1 MTEAK
6 SNQGGKIS
14 RRDALLLFS
23 TFFPPA
29 GAVIT
34 SMVAL
39 GGDPTETK
47 KFAEATLI
55 GAGAYVLA
63 SCAPGLTAPEANPST
78 LSLIDGPM
86 KDFAFVPP
94 QQLANGALRGGLNI
108 SPELLATGQLELL
121 TLSPEA
127 AASLDLAARPISI
140 PVATMPDGTS
150 IPLTSF
156 SVDSLP
162 PNLRT
167 PLVANQL
174 TERMVNIGDVLPAM
188 FADTS
193 YGVSA
198 TSQSLRNP
206 ITLNGIVYNVGDSRI
221 VSMQVSETHPG
232 VGIPFTVRVNL
243 DDGQVIYTTAPRAQF
258 DKAWLQS
265 NHALLRHGNSMPWN
279 TAQVNIPDL
288 SSNLSQN
295 KIVGLGDYEFRPVAT
310 IQSGRTTLSIA
321 QTTGPQ
327 GANFGATAVLHSAE
341 VPSVGLPEKNTMFNF
356 DYMPQTGVRNPST
369 AWANAVTVLDE
380 QMQLIPP
387 PGKINTIAIAGQ
399 IFDTNQW
406 ASLPRESKMDLLRQA
421 GAQITELPTSNTSV
435 YGLLK
440 GLGRN
445 ILSVGGMQL
454 LTVRWGQV
462 VRDSRDQGRNILD
475 VMGERFTMMV
485 AELPIPYIGLAVP
498 TLTGE
503 VDPNGVR
510 TTDDN
515 GKPVVLIPTMV
526 AQDIDI
532 GFVHAQTNEDV
543 LLPLYVQRVETPN
556 GPSIQFL
563 STSFTA
569 ETGTILDGQY
579 VEPEGAQVCKEPE
592 PVIVPLQIVET
603 IPTRDEFNTVMS
615 SVSGFPWNDAK
626 KFPENWDVS
635 VITKTGYADEGLY
648 MTDTMYA
655 VGFKDLSG
663 KSMVYFGRKRVENN
677 YT

>member
-1 MTEAK
+1 MTESK
-6 SNQGGKIS
+6 KMSQMS
-14 RRDALLLFS
+14 RRDFLKLS
-23 TFFPPA
+23 SFFIPPVGVGMAVVAASA
-29 GAVIT
+29 G
-34 SMVAL
+34 
-39 GGDPTETK
+39 DRK
-47 KFAEATLI
+47 
-55 GAGAYVLA
+55 GAQEFLSLA
-63 SCAPGLTAPEANPST
+63 GEGTVMYGLAACAPGLTAPEASPST

-86 KDFAFVPP
+86 TDFAFVPP

-162 PNLRT
+162 QNLRE

-174 TERMVNIGDVLPAM
+174 TERVVNIGDVLPAM
-188 FADTS
+188 FADNS
-193 YGVSA
+193 YGVTA

-206 ITLNGIVYNVGDSRI
+206 ITLNGTIYNVGDPRI
-221 VSMQVSETHPG
+221 ISMQVSETHPG
-232 VGIPFTVRVNL
+232 VGIPFTVRVDL
-243 DDGQVIYTTAPRAQF
+243 ADGQVIYTTAPRAQF

-288 SSNLSQN
+288 SANLSQN
-295 KIVGLGDYEFRPVAT
+295 KIVGLGDYEFRPVVT
-310 IQSGRTTLSIA
+310 IQSGRTTMSIA

-327 GANFGATAVLHSAE
+327 GANFGATAVIHSAE
-341 VPSVGLPEKNTMFNF
+341 VPSVGLPEKNTMYNF

-369 AWANAVTVLDE
+369 AWTNAVTALDE
-380 QMQLIPP
+380 QMQLVPP
-387 PGKINTIAIAGQ
+387 PGKINTIAVAGQ

-406 ASLPRESKMDLLRQA
+406 AALPRESKINLLRQS
-421 GAQITELPTSNTSV
+421 GAQIAELPASNTSV

-440 GLGRN
+440 GMGRN

-462 VRDSRDQGRNILD
+462 MRDTQDQGRNILD

-485 AELPIPYIGLAVP
+485 AELPIPYAGLAVP

-503 VDPNGVR
+503 IDPNGVR

-515 GKPVVLIPTMV
+515 GKPVILIPTMV

-532 GFVHAQTNEDV
+532 GFVHAQTNEDI

-563 STSFTA
+563 STSFTT

-592 PVIVPLQIVET
+592 PVIVPLQTVET
-603 IPTRDEFNTVMS
+603 IPTRDEFNTAMS
-615 SVSGFPWNDAK
+615 SVSGFPWKDAAA
-626 KFPENWDVS
+626 FPQDWDVS
-635 VITKTGYADEGLY
+635 VLTKTGYADEGLY

-655 VGFKDLSG
+655 VGFKDAAG
-663 KSMVYFGRKRVENN
+663 KSVVYFGRKRVENN